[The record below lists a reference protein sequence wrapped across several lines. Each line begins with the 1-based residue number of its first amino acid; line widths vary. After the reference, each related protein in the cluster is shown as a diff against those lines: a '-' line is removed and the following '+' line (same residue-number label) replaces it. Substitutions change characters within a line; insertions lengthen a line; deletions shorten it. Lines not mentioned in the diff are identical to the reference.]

1 MTMISNI
8 NDYFVKGC
16 GRCNRF
22 ATPNCSVRKFESGLT
37 ELRRICLSMELEE
50 TVKWGQP
57 CYAFAGRNIAII
69 GAFQDKFVLGL
80 FNAALMKDPEGI
92 LIKSGPNSQHADR
105 FQFTTI
111 EQVKKFEKTICSYL
125 SEAKEY
131 AKAGIKAPKIA
142 PEIDVPDELVEA
154 MDADPELA
162 EAFHALTPGRKRS
175 YTINLNSAK
184 NKSTRISRIAKF
196 RDKIIAGKG
205 ALER

>member
-8 NDYFVKGC
+8 EDYFVKGC

-37 ELRRICLSMELEE
+37 ELRRICLSMDLEE

-57 CYAFAGRNIAII
+57 CYAYAGRNIAII
-69 GAFQDKFVLGL
+69 GAFQDKFILGL

-92 LIKSGPNSQHADR
+92 LIKPGPNTRHADTI
-105 FQFTTI
+105 QFTTI
-111 EQVKKFEKTICSYL
+111 EHVKNLEQTICSYL
-125 SEAKEY
+125 NEAKGY
-131 AKAGIKAPKIA
+131 AEAGIKAPKLTY
-142 PEIDVPDELVEA
+142 EIEIPDELVEA

-175 YTINLNSAK
+175 YSINLNSAK
-184 NKSTRISRIAKF
+184 NKSTRISRITKF